1 MPFLNFIDRII
12 RRSHPRE
19 HDDHSVVG
27 DQTYRLRIWIRTK
40 LWAQVLIGL
49 VLGIVTGSM
58 LGPDLDL
65 MPRELALT
73 ISDWLV
79 LPGKIFMGL
88 ISISLVTLV
97 FASIVQ
103 GITRPKSGAQLA
115 TIGSRLGLLII
126 FTTTL
131 AASVGIVLARWLQ
144 PGSYVKMFQAEADD
158 VVLPKQEIALN
169 SLPEFLTKLI
179 PTNPL
184 DAFAQADM
192 MAVVILAL
200 LFGFACRQSNQEKIK
215 IFLGFLEG
223 MLEIVMLMVRWAM
236 MLTPYA
242 VFGLMAKL
250 VTEVGFSTLLG
261 LSMYVMTVLIG
272 LAILLLVYLIF
283 IATLG
288 KLNPFTFLKTI
299 APVQLL
305 AFSTSSSA
313 AVMPLSIET
322 ATQKLE
328 VPGNVADLVIPLGA
342 TVNMAGTAL
351 YQAVAIIFLA
361 QMFDISLSIGEQIAL
376 VMTLVLTSVGAPGT
390 PGVSIAILATVA
402 AKFGIP
408 VSGMVLIIGV
418 DRILDMCRT
427 VVNVTG
433 DLTAAVLLRNV
444 GASSEQIQA
453 ISLGNSDE

>member
-1 MPFLNFIDRII
+1 MNFLSFMDHII
-12 RRSHPRE
+12 GRRHPKDHDE
-19 HDDHSVVG
+19 HSAVG

-40 LWAQVLIGL
+40 LWAQVIIGL
-49 VLGIVTGSM
+49 VLGVLVGSV

-65 MPRELALT
+65 VSRDLATT

-79 LPGKIFMGL
+79 LPGKLFMGL
-88 ISISLVTLV
+88 ISISLVPLV
-97 FASIVQ
+97 FTSIIQ
-103 GITRPKSGAQLA
+103 GITGPKSGAQLA
-115 TIGSRLGLLII
+115 TIGGKLGILIV

-131 AASVGIVLARWLQ
+131 AATVGIALARWFK
-144 PGSYVKMFQAEADD
+144 PGSYVEIFQNNDVAE
-158 VVLPKQEIALN
+158 VTLPKQEIALN
-169 SLPEFLTKLI
+169 SLPDFLENLI

-192 MAVVILAL
+192 MAVVVLAL
-200 LFGFACRQSNQEKIK
+200 MFGVACRQAKPDKIK
-215 IFLGFLEG
+215 TFLSFLEG
-223 MLEIVMLMVRWAM
+223 MLEIVMLLVRWAM

-250 VTEVGFSTLLG
+250 VAEVGFSTLSG
-261 LSMYVMTVLIG
+261 LSMYMFTVLLG
-272 LAILLLVYLIF
+272 LLMLLSVYLIL

-288 KLNPFTFLKTI
+288 KSNPFTFLKTI

-322 ATQKLE
+322 ATQKLN
-328 VPGNVADLVIPLGA
+328 VPRNVADVVIPLGA

-361 QMFDISLSIGEQIAL
+361 QMFGISLSVGEQSAL
-376 VMTLVLTSVGAPGT
+376 VMMLVLTSVGAPGT
-390 PGVSIAILATVA
+390 PGVSIAILATVS

-408 VSGMVLIIGV
+408 ASGMALIIGV

-433 DLTAAVLLRNV
+433 DLTAALLLRNIE
-444 GASSEQIQA
+444 ASEE
-453 ISLGNSDE
+453 GF

>member
-1 MPFLNFIDRII
+1 MGFFLNFIDHII
-12 RRSHPRE
+12 HRARP
-19 HDDHSVVG
+19 HDHKNHSVVG
-27 DQTYRLRIWIRTK
+27 GQTYRLRMWIRTK

-49 VLGIVTGSM
+49 LLGILVGAL

-65 MPRELALT
+65 IPRQLALT

-79 LPGKIFMGL
+79 LPGRLFMGL

-103 GITRPKSGAQLA
+103 GVTSPKSGAQLA
-115 TIGSRLGLLII
+115 AIGSKLGFLII

-131 AASVGIVLARWLQ
+131 AAFVGIALARWLK
-144 PGSYVKMFQAEADD
+144 PGSYIKAFQAEAKDST
-158 VVLPKQEIALN
+158 LPKQEITLN
-169 SLPEFLTKLI
+169 SLPEFLTNMI

-200 LFGFACRQSNQEKIK
+200 LFGFACRQANPEKIK
-215 IFLGFLEG
+215 TFLSFLEG

-250 VTEVGFSTLLG
+250 VTEVGFSTLSG
-261 LSMYVMTVLIG
+261 LSMYMLTVLIG
-272 LAILLLVYLIF
+272 LLFLLCVYLVLV
-283 IATLG
+283 ATLG
-288 KLNPFTFLKTI
+288 KYNPLEFLKTI

-322 ATQKLE
+322 ATQKLK
-328 VPGNVADLVIPLGA
+328 VPSNVADVVIPLGA

-361 QMFDISLSIGEQIAL
+361 QMFGIDLSIGEQVAL

-402 AKFGIP
+402 TKFGIP
-408 VSGMVLIIGV
+408 ISGMVLIIGV

-433 DLTAAVLLRNV
+433 DLTAAVLLRHV
-444 GASSEQIQA
+444 GEPQKRFK
-453 ISLGNSDE
+453 

>member
-1 MPFLNFIDRII
+1 MAFLNSIDRII
-12 RRSHPRE
+12 RHIRPE
-19 HDDHSVVG
+19 YHDNHSVVG
-27 DQTYRLRIWIRTK
+27 NQTYRLRIWIRTK
-40 LWAQVLIGL
+40 LWAQVLVGL
-49 VLGIVTGSM
+49 VLGILVGGI
-58 LGPDLDL
+58 LGPDLDFIS
-65 MPRELALT
+65 RDLASN

-79 LPGKIFMGL
+79 LPGRIFMGL
-88 ISISLVTLV
+88 ISISLVPLV
-97 FASIVQ
+97 FASIIQ
-103 GITRPKSGAQLA
+103 GITSPKNGAQLA
-115 TIGSRLGLLII
+115 AIGGRLGILIV

-131 AASVGIVLARWLQ
+131 AAFVGIILARWLK
-144 PGSYVKMFQAEADD
+144 PGSYVKEFQPENGEII
-158 VVLPKQEIALN
+158 LPKQEIALN
-169 SLPEFLTKLI
+169 SVPEFLTKLI

-200 LFGFACRQSNQEKIK
+200 LFGFACRQANPDKIK
-215 IFLGFLEG
+215 TFLSFLEG
-223 MLEIVMLMVRWAM
+223 TLEIVMLLVRWAM

-250 VTEVGFSTLLG
+250 VTEVGFSTLSG
-261 LSMYVMTVLIG
+261 LSMYVFTVLIG
-272 LAILLLVYLIF
+272 LVFLLLVYL
-283 IATLG
+283 ALVMTLG
-288 KLNPFTFLKTI
+288 KSNPVAFLKTI
-299 APVQLL
+299 GPVQLL

-322 ATQKLE
+322 ATQKLK
-328 VPGNVADLVIPLGA
+328 VPGNVADVVIPLGA

-361 QMFDISLSIGEQIAL
+361 QMFGIGLSVSEQAAL

-390 PGVSIAILATVA
+390 PGVSIAILATVS

-408 VSGMVLIIGV
+408 TSGMVLIIGV

-427 VVNVTG
+427 AVNITG

-444 GASSEQIQA
+444 DGEAKKT
-453 ISLGNSDE
+453 

>member
-1 MPFLNFIDRII
+1 MNVLNFIDHII
-12 RRSHPRE
+12 RRRHPQE
-19 HDDHSVVG
+19 HDEHSAVG

-49 VLGIVTGSM
+49 ALGIIVGAV
-58 LGPDLDL
+58 LGPDFDL
-65 MPRELALT
+65 VSRELALT

-79 LPGKIFMGL
+79 LPGRLFMGL

-97 FASIVQ
+97 FASIIQ

-115 TIGSRLGLLII
+115 AIGSKLGLLIV

-131 AASVGIVLARWLQ
+131 AASMGIWLARWLQ
-144 PGSYVKMFQAEADD
+144 PGSYVASFQSAVED
-158 VVLPKQEIALN
+158 VALPKQEIALN
-169 SLPEFLTKLI
+169 SLPDFLTNLI

-184 DAFAQADM
+184 DAFAQHDM
-192 MAVVILAL
+192 MAVVVLAL
-200 LFGFACRQSNQEKIK
+200 LFGIACRQANQEKIQT
-215 IFLGFLEG
+215 FLSFLEG
-223 MLEIVMLMVRWAM
+223 MLEIVMLLVRWAM

-250 VTEVGFSTLLG
+250 VTEVGFSTLSG
-261 LSMYVMTVLIG
+261 LSMYVFTVTTGLI
-272 LAILLLVYLIF
+272 LLLLVYLILVT
-283 IATLG
+283 ILG
-288 KLNPFTFLKTI
+288 KSNPFTFLKII

-322 ATQKLE
+322 ATQKLK
-328 VPGNVADLVIPLGA
+328 VPGNVADVVIPLGA

-351 YQAVAIIFLA
+351 YQAVAIIFLT
-361 QMFDISLSIGEQIAL
+361 QMFGIALSIGEQAAL
-376 VMTLVLTSVGAPGT
+376 VMTLVLTSIGAPGT
-390 PGVSIAILATVA
+390 PGVSIAILATVS

-408 VSGMVLIIGV
+408 ASGMVLIIGV
-418 DRILDMCRT
+418 DRILDMFRT

-433 DLTAAVLLRNV
+433 DLAAAVLLRNV
-444 GASSEQIQA
+444 VSVEKEQ
-453 ISLGNSDE
+453 SGTEGET

>member
-1 MPFLNFIDRII
+1 MKFLKFIDHLIHKR
-12 RRSHPRE
+12 HGE
-19 HDDHSVVG
+19 HSVVG
-27 DQTYRLRIWIRTK
+27 AQTFRLRIWIRTK

-49 VLGIVTGSM
+49 ALGILVGAV
-58 LGPDLDL
+58 LGPDLD
-65 MPRELALT
+65 MVSRDLALT

-79 LPGKIFMGL
+79 LPGRLFMGL
-88 ISISLVTLV
+88 ISISLVPLV
-97 FASIVQ
+97 FASIIQ
-103 GITRPKSGAQLA
+103 GITSPKSGAQLA
-115 TIGSRLGLLII
+115 AIGGRLGLLIV

-131 AASVGIVLARWLQ
+131 AASVGIALARWLR
-144 PGSYVKMFQAEADD
+144 PGSYVETFQAEAGD
-158 VVLPKQEIALN
+158 VVLPKQDIALS
-169 SLPEFLTKLI
+169 SLPEFLTKMI

-200 LFGFACRQSNQEKIK
+200 LFGFACRQAHQEKIK
-215 IFLGFLEG
+215 TFLGFLEG
-223 MLEIVMLMVRWAM
+223 TLEIVMLLVRWAM

-250 VTEVGFSTLLG
+250 VTEVGFSTLSG
-261 LSMYVMTVLIG
+261 LSMYMMTVLVG
-272 LAILLLVYLIF
+272 LLFLLLVYL
-283 IATLG
+283 ALVTTLG
-288 KLNPFTFLKTI
+288 KSNPFTFLRTI

-322 ATQKLE
+322 ATQKLK
-328 VPGNVADLVIPLGA
+328 VPGNVADVVIPLGA

-361 QMFDISLSIGEQIAL
+361 QMFGISLSIGEQVAL
-376 VMTLVLTSVGAPGT
+376 VMTLVLTSIGAPGT

-408 VSGMVLIIGV
+408 TSGMVLIIGV

-433 DLTAAVLLRNV
+433 DLVAAVLLRNV
-444 GASSEQIQA
+444 DGVEKEQQSA
-453 ISLGNSDE
+453 EVKA